1 MRTYK
6 ARGVVLHTIK
16 YGDSS
21 MVAYLFTDLF
31 GRMNYMIQ
39 GVHSSRGRGNK
50 AALFQPMF
58 LVEFEGIEQPQA
70 RMHRMKEVRSLT
82 PLSSLPFDVR
92 KSTISLFMAEVL
104 YRLIR
109 ESEANE
115 PLFDFVCRSV
125 VQVDRMTEGISN
137 FHLWFLVQL
146 SAYLG
151 FYPGNEPIPNG
162 YFDIRGGVFTPSVPA
177 HRICMDASCSG
188 LLGDLMDC
196 EADRLGSL
204 PLSRT
209 LSVPSGRCR
218 FCVRFFETC
227 PRRALV
233 WLATDRRSGWRLRP
247 DRSSRGGGRNRLF
260 CRIVGAVFQHTPG
273 AKENLLSSKTA

>member
-1 MRTYK
+1 
-6 ARGVVLHTIK
+6 
-16 YGDSS
+16 
-21 MVAYLFTDLF
+21 
-31 GRMNYMIQ
+31 
-39 GVHSSRGRGNK
+39 
-50 AALFQPMF
+50 
-58 LVEFEGIEQPQA
+58 
-70 RMHRMKEVRSLT
+70 MKEVRSLT

-125 VQVDRMTEGISN
+125 VQLDRMTEGISN

-209 LSVPSGRCR
+209 QRSAFMESMLLFSVIIWTLSVPSGRCR
-218 FCVRFFETC
+218 FCVRFL
-227 PRRALV
+227 RLV
-233 WLATDRRSGWRLRP
+233 RGGRSFGLRP
-247 DRSSRGGGRNRLF
+247 IDGRDGVCDRIDRAA
-260 CRIVGAVFQHTPG
+260 GAAGTVYFAG
-273 AKENLLSSKTA
+273 